1 MVKELDKISSG
12 TKRTMDLFA
21 AEYNE
26 AKELKEELGR
36 ISNED
41 VDKAIKDVNRALRV
55 LRWIGRAQWRASRSE
70 KKLKHNIADL
80 IKLLPPDQKNKLLK
94 LLNQLEIADAKLTRA
109 ASMFTGDLRQEL
121 LQIKTYEEL
130 RSKKGGSESERLT
143 PKLKRL
149 ISDAK
154 EGVDEIITWIGSV
167 EVILKNIEQMETA
180 LEKMV
185 A

>member
-1 MVKELDKISSG
+1 
-12 TKRTMDLFA
+12 MDLFA